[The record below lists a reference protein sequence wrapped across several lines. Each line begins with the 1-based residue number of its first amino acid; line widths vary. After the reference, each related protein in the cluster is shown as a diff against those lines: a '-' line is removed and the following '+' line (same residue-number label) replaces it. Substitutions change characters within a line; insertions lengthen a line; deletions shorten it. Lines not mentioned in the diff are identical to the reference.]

1 MLGPFAHFNKWSQ
14 DLCKENSYAM
24 QGYFP
29 TAAFHSSMQ
38 TFSSLDSLQRES
50 MFHRRDDFAKST
62 YKRHGRAI
70 LTDEQAR
77 AIFQVKPSPFARDR
91 DRAGALARAYG
102 VSVKTVRDI
111 WVGRTWYRATF
122 DLDPTA
128 PISPERLH
136 KKPGRPK
143 GAKDSKPRVKKPVK
157 DEEGDSDDLVPS
169 TPANPHLPKQE
180 DATENN
186 CWKSEPL
193 AFPRSQLRFS
203 IETEHDA
210 CCADAHSAC
219 APAPGARDA
228 PATAESRSLPEAED
242 LLPAWHAAPLAVIA
256 PELLDPF
263 HHDWAFWPADDSNDG
278 DRQGGEL
285 SAASAMQ
292 QQQLLLPPPAPASL
306 GAGRE
311 PEWGELHI

>member
-1 MLGPFAHFNKWSQ
+1 
-14 DLCKENSYAM
+14 
-24 QGYFP
+24 
-29 TAAFHSSMQ
+29 
-38 TFSSLDSLQRES
+38 
-50 MFHRRDDFAKST
+50 MFHRRDDFAKSA

-157 DEEGDSDDLVPS
+157 DEEGAGDEHSPLASVTLHVSTHVGVAGDATAPSSWKLEPIDVSASASRPASRFAIDSDN
-169 TPANPHLPKQE
+169 AG
-180 DATENN
+180 
-186 CWKSEPL
+186 
-193 AFPRSQLRFS
+193 
-203 IETEHDA
+203 
-210 CCADAHSAC
+210 CAGAAW
-219 APAPGARDA
+219 AAVPGARNA
-228 PATAESRSLPEAED
+228 HAAAEPRSAAGTEG
-242 LLPAWHAAPLAVIA
+242 LLPAWHDAPPGVIA

-278 DRQGGEL
+278 GRRARDASPAAPSHPPPPPPDSFDGGCGR
-285 SAASAMQ
+285 SAAEQ
-292 QQQLLLPPPAPASL
+292 GRG
-306 GAGRE
+306 GAGADALAASSVTAAESRHME
-311 PEWGELHI
+311 AAAFGGGGFYGVSEAEEGRQPEGGWA